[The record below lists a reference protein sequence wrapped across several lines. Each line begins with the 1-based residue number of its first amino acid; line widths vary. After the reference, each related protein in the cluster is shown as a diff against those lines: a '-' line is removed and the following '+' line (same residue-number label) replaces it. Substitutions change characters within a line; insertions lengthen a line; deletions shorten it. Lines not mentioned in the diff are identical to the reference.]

1 MSKASILVELNDD
14 SSEVTI
20 SGTYDNVINAV
31 CAGLKGLIA
40 NMMEHPKYIEIKKNS
55 KLNEEEFEQELIYSV
70 MLNVMDRL
78 ENHYVL
84 SMGSVTDGEL
94 LTNITDNLDESNV
107 DMDIDCDGFEQ
118 FLNNSDKEDN
128 DGEYYL

>member
-1 MSKASILVELNDD
+1 MSKASISVELNDD

-20 SGTYDNVINAV
+20 SGTYENVINAI

-40 NMMEHPKYIEIKKNS
+40 NMMEHPKYIEIQKNS
-55 KLNEEEFEQELIYSV
+55 KLTEEDFEQELIYSV

-84 SMGSVTDGEL
+84 SMGSITNDEL
-94 LTNITDNLDESNV
+94 LTDITDNLNENNMN
-107 DMDIDCDGFEQ
+107 MDIDCDGFEQ
-118 FLNNSDKEDN
+118 FLNNSNKEDN
-128 DGEYYL
+128 GEE